1 MLGLMMNEPLRIAGL
16 LQHAAKWHA
25 DTEIVTRLTEGGIHR
40 YTYHAAH
47 QRAQQLANALTE
59 LGVQNG
65 DRIGTLAWNNHR
77 HFELYYGVSGI
88 GAVCHTINPRL
99 FAEQLIYIINHAAD
113 RFIFFD
119 LTFLPLVEKLAPHCP
134 KVEGWVLMTDRAHM
148 PEASTLPDIRCYEDL
163 LAAHRAEF
171 EWPYFDENTASSLC
185 YTSGTTDQPKG
196 VLYSHR
202 STVLHSYAAGLSD
215 CFNCSA
221 RDVILPVVPMFHVNA
236 WGIPYLAPMIGC
248 KLVLP
253 GPGLDAASLFE
264 LFENEGVTFSAGV
277 PTIWFGLLTFMR
289 EKKVRFSTLTKM
301 IVGGASCP
309 PALLKAFD
317 EELGV
322 SIRHAWGMS
331 ETSPLGTVNTPKS
344 QQLTLSPDE
353 QFAISTKQ
361 GRSIFGID
369 MKIVDDEG
377 RELPHDGTAFGDL
390 LVRGPFVA
398 AGYYQSDNR
407 AQFTPD
413 GWFRTGDVATI
424 DPDGFM
430 NITDRSKDV
439 IKSGGE
445 WISSIDLENLAV
457 AHPAIAEAAV
467 IGLPHPKWSE
477 RPLLV
482 VVRKP
487 GAEVSKQKLLDF
499 FEGKVAHWWKPD
511 AVEFVDQLPH
521 TATGKLLKTKLRQD
535 FAGYEF
541 PPAH

>member
-1 MLGLMMNEPLRIAGL
+1 MHGLMMNEPLRIAGL

-47 QRAQQLANALTE
+47 QRAKQLANALTE

-134 KVEGWVLMTDRAHM
+134 KVEGWVLLTDRAHM
-148 PEASTLPDIRCYEDL
+148 PEASALPDIRCYEDL
-163 LAAHRAEF
+163 LAAHRTEF
-171 EWPYFDENTASSLC
+171 EWPTFDENTASSLC

-202 STVLHSYAAGLSD
+202 STVLHSYAAGLPD

-277 PTIWFGLLTFMR
+277 PTIWLGLLTFMR
-289 EKKVRFSTLTKM
+289 EKKARFRTLTKM

-344 QQLTLSPDE
+344 NQLQLSPDE

-398 AGYYQSDNR
+398 GGYYESDNR

-424 DPDGFM
+424 DADGFM

-457 AHPAIAEAAV
+457 AHPGVAEAAV

-487 GAEVSKQKLLDF
+487 EAQVSKEELLDF

-541 PPAH
+541 PAV